1 MEVPMPADRRAAR
14 VPPALWALCTAAFV
28 LAGCQ
33 TTTLVNGRPVPVNEA
48 NPRTSEADALKRADI
63 RLQLA
68 ASYYQQRQFAV
79 AIDEAKQALSL
90 NPNSTAAYGLLG
102 LIYMDLDDRAQ
113 AEANFSRALRLDPDN
128 PELNN
133 NYGWFLCR
141 TGREKSAL
149 EYFQRAAS
157 NRLYATPALPL
168 QNAGVCMMQ
177 LKDYKEAEAYLRRS
191 FETDANSAVVKFQ
204 LARLYLATRQFD
216 RANFY
221 FSLLERNVDPTPE
234 TLWLG
239 LRIARAQGD
248 VQAERGYADQ
258 LRRRF
263 PNSNE
268 ASLLRRGVFDE

>member
-1 MEVPMPADRRAAR
+1 MRLLLAA
-14 VPPALWALCTAAFV
+14 VPALLALP
-28 LAGCQ
+28 GCQ
-33 TTTLVNGRPVPVNEA
+33 TTTTVNGKPVPAVEA
-48 NPRTSEADALKRADI
+48 PARASEEELQRRADI

-68 ASYYQQRQFAV
+68 TTYYQQRQYAV
-79 AIDEAKQALSL
+79 AIDEARQALSL
-90 NPNSTAAYGLLG
+90 NPKSTAAYGLLG
-102 LIYMDLDDRAQ
+102 LIYMELDDRPQ
-113 AEANFSRALRLDPDN
+113 AEASFQRALRMEPDN
-128 PELNN
+128 PEINN

-149 EYFQRAAS
+149 DYFQRAAD
-157 NRLYATPALPL
+157 NKLYATPALPL
-168 QNAGVCMMQ
+168 RNAGVCMMQ
-177 LKDYKEAEAYLRRS
+177 LREYKEAEGYLRRS
-191 FETDANSAVVKFQ
+191 FERDASSAVVKFQ
-204 LARLYLATRQFD
+204 LARLYLATRQLE

-221 FSLLERNVDPTPE
+221 FSLLEKDLEPTAE

-248 VQAERGYADQ
+248 VMAERNYAEQ

>member
-1 MEVPMPADRRAAR
+1 MKTMRLVALSGSLAA
-14 VPPALWALCTAAFV
+14 VVLA
-28 LAGCQ
+28 LAGCE
-33 TTTLVNGRPVPVNEA
+33 TTTTVNGKTVTV
-48 NPRTSEADALKRADI
+48 SEATPRLTETEAKRRAEI

-68 ASYYQQRQFAV
+68 STYYSQRQFAV
-79 AIDEAKQALSL
+79 AIDEAKQALNL
-90 NPNSTAAYGLLG
+90 NPNATSAYGLLG

-113 AEANFSRALRLDPDN
+113 AEANFSRALKMEPDN
-128 PELNN
+128 PEINN

-141 TGREKSAL
+141 TGREKASI
-149 EYFQRAAS
+149 EYFLRAS
-157 NRLYATPALPL
+157 GNKLYATPALPL

-177 LKDYKEAEAYLRRS
+177 IRDYKEAEAYLRQS
-191 FETDANSAVVKFQ
+191 FERDATSAVVKYQ
-204 LARLYLATRQFD
+204 LARLYLATRQLD

-221 FSLLERNVDPTPE
+221 FSLLERGVEPSAE

-248 VQAERGYADQ
+248 VPAERSYSEQ

>member
-1 MEVPMPADRRAAR
+1 MRMLLLPVLMAAL
-14 VPPALWALCTAAFV
+14 ALSLS
-28 LAGCQ
+28 GCQ
-33 TTTLVNGRPVPVNEA
+33 TTTTVNGKPVATTEPTPRPTE
-48 NPRTSEADALKRADI
+48 SETRRRADI

-68 ASYYQQRQFAV
+68 ASYYQQRQYAV
-79 AIDEAKQALSL
+79 AVDEVRQALSL
-90 NPNSTAAYGLLG
+90 NPNLTGAYGLLG
-102 LIYMDLDDRAQ
+102 LIYMELDDRVQ
-113 AEANFSRALRLDPDN
+113 AEANFQRALRMEPDN

-133 NYGWFLCR
+133 NYGWYLCR
-141 TGREKSAL
+141 TGREKAAM
-149 EYFQRAAS
+149 EYFQRAAD
-157 NRLYATPALPL
+157 NKLYATPALPL

-177 LKDYKEAEAYLRRS
+177 VRDYKSAEVYLRQS
-191 FETDANSAVVKFQ
+191 FERDATSAVVKFQ
-204 LARLYLATRQFD
+204 LARLYLATRQLD

-221 FSLLERNVDPTPE
+221 FSLIERDIEPTAE

-248 VQAERGYADQ
+248 VQAERAYAEQ